1 MATINTTDPKP
12 GYVYDSDT
20 DTWYP
25 LLGLATQALDEL
37 TDVVITTPTTNQ
49 VLAYNGT
56 NWVNSSEA
64 GDISAVNAGN
74 GLSGG
79 GTGGSVTLSIDTAIT
94 ADLSTAQTLACIA
107 EGIGQEDDPELV
119 IEAGDLGY
127 CEAFDFKCASGR
139 TCDAWVAGGPITD

>member
-64 GDISAVNAGN
+64 GDISSF
-74 GLSGG
+74 LSDAAL
-79 GTGGSVTLSIDTAIT
+79 T
-94 ADLSTAQTLACIA
+94 IA
-107 EGIGQEDDPELV
+107 SPSGCSEEYSA
-119 IEAGDLGY
+119 EA
-127 CEAFDFKCASGR
+127 AKRR
-139 TCDAWVAGGPITD
+139 TSS